1 MSVVLL
7 LNGNFLCKET
17 QMPELH
23 LSIFIDDFDFAAEY
37 FEHLQDAYA
46 SMRQDEL

>member
-7 LNGNFLCKET
+7 LNGSFQKGRKN
-17 QMPELH
+17 MPELH
-23 LSIFIDDFDFAAEY
+23 LSLYIDDLDFVAEY
-37 FEHLQDAYA
+37 FEHVQDACA